1 MLRQDASKTATEGSS
16 RTRGIYSS
24 IVNQMGWVVFSVGAL
39 VLLSWFFDIEA
50 GKSLSPAFESMKFN
64 TALCFCA
71 CGFIL
76 RRKSQPATASPSD
89 PVTMLLAVF
98 VLGIASLTLLEY
110 ASGWQLGIDN
120 LIITDKATPLE
131 NLPGRMSSGTA
142 LCFTMIGAGWLVTA
156 LPVRHTTL
164 IMQVLALAVI
174 LVSGA
179 ALIGYVFGIQQF
191 KPLMFSSMALHTAAL
206 FVLSGTGMLLVTPQ
220 EGLVRP
226 AASPYAGGSALRR
239 LLPYIIMTP
248 ILTSWLSLQGVSAG
262 FYAEAFGFA
271 LSSLSSVLVL
281 SCLVWLGADAL
292 NREEERYRLTID
304 SSPVATI
311 MIDKE
316 GIIRTANRL
325 AHALFRY
332 QASQLLGRTLESL
345 IPDRFRMNHAGYQYE
360 YMRKAEPRMI
370 GEGRELFALRR
381 DGTEFRAEVALSPA
395 QNADSCYFMAV
406 IVDITERVE
415 AQQQILRLNRMHK
428 VLSSI
433 NSLIIRLPTRE
444 TLCAETSRIAV
455 EEGNLSAAVFVEHN
469 TKTGQLKVFSAYAGG
484 KIIEAKQ
491 LSGTETDAIRECLR
505 THRTVLRDDKA
516 NPLSNG
522 KPLSLISPGVQALAA
537 FPLTSPEHSLEAA
550 MVLYQDEP
558 FLFDQPDMKLLH
570 ELAGDVAFA
579 IANLDR
585 RQQFNYM
592 TYFDSITQLPN
603 RLLLADRLQQALL
616 QADNNQGV
624 VSIVYM
630 DIDRFK
636 QVNDSL
642 GHTHGDTVLRTVAQ
656 RINACVGKA
665 DTASRWGGDEFV
677 ILLPGQGAAEASLV
691 ATCIT
696 GALLSVIELVGGQE
710 LFVSCSMGIAEYPRN
725 GRDMDT
731 LINSAATAMSD
742 IKAQGGNDY
751 RPSKVDTN
759 DILDGDLALETSL
772 RHALRLEQFQLYLQP
787 QINIASRQVV
797 GMEAL
802 VRWLHPTQ
810 GVISPDRFIPM
821 AEKTGLII
829 PLGEW
834 VLREACRLGATMP
847 TLTVAVNLSA
857 RQFHQGNLVDVI
869 RQILDETAMPA
880 CNLELEITE
889 SALMYDV
896 ESAIA
901 KMEQF
906 IALGARISLD
916 DFGTGY
922 SSLSYL
928 KRFPIHTLKIDQS
941 FIAQLTTD
949 TGSEVIVNTVIDMAH
964 GLGLNVIAEGVETE
978 AQLAMLRAR
987 GCDQAQG
994 YLFARPVPY
1003 QEVVDKVQLIT

>member
-1 MLRQDASKTATEGSS
+1 MFHHD
-16 RTRGIYSS
+16 
-24 IVNQMGWVVFSVGAL
+24 
-39 VLLSWFFDIEA
+39 
-50 GKSLSPAFESMKFN
+50 
-64 TALCFCA
+64 
-71 CGFIL
+71 
-76 RRKSQPATASPSD
+76 
-89 PVTMLLAVF
+89 
-98 VLGIASLTLLEY
+98 
-110 ASGWQLGIDN
+110 
-120 LIITDKATPLE
+120 
-131 NLPGRMSSGTA
+131 
-142 LCFTMIGAGWLVTA
+142 GAGWLVTA

-226 AASPYAGGSALRR
+226 AASLYAGGSALRR

-248 ILTSWLSLQGVSAG
+248 ILTNWLSMQGVSAG

-281 SCLVWLGADAL
+281 GCLVWLGADAL
-292 NREEERYRLTID
+292 NREEERFRLTID

-316 GIIRTANRL
+316 GIIRT
-325 AHALFRY
+325 
-332 QASQLLGRTLESL
+332 
-345 IPDRFRMNHAGYQYE
+345 
-360 YMRKAEPRMI
+360 
-370 GEGRELFALRR
+370 
-381 DGTEFRAEVALSPA
+381 
-395 QNADSCYFMAV
+395 
-406 IVDITERVE
+406 
-415 AQQQILRLNRMHK
+415 
-428 VLSSI
+428 
-433 NSLIIRLPTRE
+433 
-444 TLCAETSRIAV
+444 
-455 EEGNLSAAVFVEHN
+455 
-469 TKTGQLKVFSAYAGG
+469 
-484 KIIEAKQ
+484 AKQ

-585 RQQFNYM
+585 RQQFDYM

-677 ILLPGQGAAEASLV
+677 ILLPGQSAAEASLV

-994 YLFARPVPY
+994 YLFARPMPY

>member
-1 MLRQDASKTATEGSS
+1 
-16 RTRGIYSS
+16 
-24 IVNQMGWVVFSVGAL
+24 
-39 VLLSWFFDIEA
+39 
-50 GKSLSPAFESMKFN
+50 
-64 TALCFCA
+64 
-71 CGFIL
+71 
-76 RRKSQPATASPSD
+76 
-89 PVTMLLAVF
+89 
-98 VLGIASLTLLEY
+98 
-110 ASGWQLGIDN
+110 
-120 LIITDKATPLE
+120 
-131 NLPGRMSSGTA
+131 
-142 LCFTMIGAGWLVTA
+142 
-156 LPVRHTTL
+156 
-164 IMQVLALAVI
+164 
-174 LVSGA
+174 
-179 ALIGYVFGIQQF
+179 
-191 KPLMFSSMALHTAAL
+191 
-206 FVLSGTGMLLVTPQ
+206 
-220 EGLVRP
+220 
-226 AASPYAGGSALRR
+226 
-239 LLPYIIMTP
+239 
-248 ILTSWLSLQGVSAG
+248 VSAG
-262 FYAEAFGFA
+262 FYTEAFGFA
-271 LSSLSSVLVL
+271 LSSLSSFLVL
-281 SCLVWLGADAL
+281 GCLVWLGAEAL
-292 NREEERYRLTID
+292 NREEERYRRSID

-311 MIDKE
+311 MIDKM

-325 AHALFRY
+325 AHSLFRY
-332 QASQLLGRTLESL
+332 QASQMLGQSLESL
-345 IPDRFRMNHAGYQYE
+345 IPDRFRMNYAGYQYD
-360 YMRKAEPRMI
+360 YKLQPEPRMI

-381 DGTEFRAEVALSPA
+381 DGTEFRAEIVLSPV
-395 QNADSCYFMAV
+395 QNADSYYFMAV

-433 NSLIIRLPTRE
+433 NSLIIRLPSRE
-444 TLCAETSRIAV
+444 TLCSETSRIAV
-455 EEGNLSAAVFVEHN
+455 EEGNLSAAVFVEHDI
-469 TKTGQLKVFSAYAGG
+469 KTGQLKMFSAYAGG
-484 KIIEAKQ
+484 RIIEAKQ

-522 KPLSLISPGVQALAA
+522 KPLSLISTGVQALAA
-537 FPLTSPEHSLEAA
+537 FPLTSPEHSLETA
-550 MVLYQDEP
+550 MVLYQGEP

-585 RQQFNYM
+585 RQQFEYM
-592 TYFDSITQLPN
+592 MYFDSVTQLPN

-665 DTASRWGGDEFV
+665 DTVSRWGGDEFV
-677 ILLPGQGAAEASLV
+677 ILLPGQNAAEASLV
-691 ATCIT
+691 ATCII
-696 GALLSVIELVGGQE
+696 GALLSVIELVDGQE
-710 LFVSCSMGIAEYPRN
+710 LFVACSMGIAEYPRN

-731 LINSAATAMSD
+731 LINSAATAMSH
-742 IKAQGGNDY
+742 IKEQGGNDCQ
-751 RPSKVDTN
+751 PSKVDTN
-759 DILDGDLALETSL
+759 DILNDGLALETSL
-772 RHALRLEQFQLYLQP
+772 RHALRLEQFQLYFQP
-787 QINIASRQVV
+787 QINITSHQIV

-802 VRWLHPTQ
+802 VRWQHPTQ
-810 GVISPDRFIPM
+810 GVISPDRFIPI

-857 RQFHQGNLVDVI
+857 RQFHQENLVDVI
-869 RQILDETAMPA
+869 RQILNETAMPA
-880 CNLELEITE
+880 HNLELEITE

-901 KMEQF
+901 KMEQL

-928 KRFPIHTLKIDQS
+928 KRFPIHTLKIDKS
-941 FIAQLTTD
+941 FITQLTTD
-949 TGSEVIVNTVIDMAH
+949 AGSEVIVNTVIAMAH

-994 YLFARPVPY
+994 YLFARPMPY
-1003 QEVVDKVQLIT
+1003 QEVVDKVRLIT